1 MLILELPRRVPGPEA
16 EVHCID
22 DESVGKDLLN
32 IVGVGVNMILGP
44 WLKGDSGFG
53 DFTLQ
58 VIKETLNFLLIEI
71 DLLSMTFILRFLI
84 DSN

>member
-1 MLILELPRRVPGPEA
+1 MLILELPRWVLRPEA

-22 DESVGKDLLN
+22 DECVGKDLLN

-44 WLKGDSGFG
+44 WLKGDSCFG

-58 VIKETLNFLLIEI
+58 VIKEPLNFLLIEI
-71 DLLSMTFILRFLI
+71 D
-84 DSN
+84 